1 MSKSSGVL
9 LSGLG
14 QGLVQFA
21 GIYGDTKTS
30 SLEAEAQR
38 LKEMRLQEIQANRNM
53 ITDSFRVAEYE
64 TSQERLGI
72 AKQTAT
78 LAQQEFTYK
87 KEQDLLAD
95 YDWKDQN
102 VYGYYYTTEDEGF
115 GAGPVQKQ
123 KWGIIGQR
131 RIGIN
136 KKDPDDIRI
145 LNMDGTV
152 TSGSATDLTATKA
165 SAQAVS
171 DTATPV
177 SFDSMSDLED
187 HIAKHNKAAGE
198 PVTPEQA
205 KSMAKKAV
213 DSGRVI
219 ISGSATET
227 TTPSPTAEEA
237 STTMTS
243 PGAEAYSGVSVTT
256 PPPSDTAFWE
266 KELTSSD
273 SPLAISSDPAFVA
286 GEKIGAGV
294 KTAATVITDALTGDA
309 NLDSTLRLAAVNDLV
324 KNWASD
330 GLSDNEIRAKLE
342 EKSEDKKL
350 TKDQRSAFKEVLEG
364 FTVAPRSHPQ
374 TDISV
379 LPGGGVI
386 DEAALDAATQA
397 SDPATIRAE
406 FGLGAVA
413 GVAGG
418 PSPVTS
424 AFGTNASGMED
435 ASASP
440 LPEIVGEGVGEA
452 RGEVVPTIVPD
463 KNPVV
468 VETDAMS
475 VVFGYDAAK
484 SKDFIEGLIKDMQ
497 SVNISQEDI
506 RKELMTLLGEIPKEQ
521 ANGEFAKALAT
532 AYYEFTKGSN

>member
-152 TSGSATDLTATKA
+152 TSGSATDAKVDLLEGIDADVLSKLK
-165 SAQAVS
+165 S
-171 DTATPV
+171 DFRSLVGKDPT
-177 SFDSMSDLED
+177 DEE
-187 HIAKHNKAAGE
+187 IALAYQTGVANGYIVNGKI
-198 PVTPEQA
+198 
-205 KSMAKKAV
+205 V
-213 DSGRVI
+213 DK
-219 ISGSATET
+219 SATET